1 MAYFGGSKEERNV
14 RNYVAERAGPLAL
27 IGRPDRGDGRV
38 PNLRWLIWETIAQSG
53 AFDEELGMCF
63 EDGPSEVVPE
73 PMEPSWESSDDSG
86 EWY

>member
-1 MAYFGGSKEERNV
+1 M
-14 RNYVAERAGPLAL
+14 RNYIAERAGPLAD

-38 PNLRWLIWETIAQSG
+38 PNLRWLMWETIAQSG

-73 PMEPSWESSDDSG
+73 PEPTWVQHESDVSWEPGSSD
-86 EWY
+86 